1 MTIVI
6 RLLLLCLVICLPLGI
21 KAQTPL
27 RVTIENFI
35 RAESN
40 SYFAT
45 MSRKLRLGAF
55 FICAMSLC
63 STSRMA
69 CA

>member
-1 MTIVI
+1 MTLVI

-21 KAQTPL
+21 KAQTPQ
-27 RVTIENFI
+27 RVTIENFV
-35 RAESN
+35 RAETESC
-40 SYFAT
+40 FAY

-55 FICAMSLC
+55 FICVMSHR
-63 STSRMA
+63 STSRMS